1 MASYARKEIIR
12 PNQVAVYH
20 CWATTLPKMV
30 LCGKKGKK
38 DYDHRK
44 EWIRARLVQ
53 MSEVFAV
60 EVCGYSINKDRLD
73 VVIRVRPDVA
83 KKWSKEEVARR
94 WKMIHPQ
101 DRDRELEFE
110 TVKPSKQQTQELLA
124 DKGQLEECRK
134 RLFDVTWFVRDLCE
148 AVARRMNREEGRK
161 GRVWYGRF
169 RTRQILDAPAA
180 LAACVALEASPV
192 LSGCT
197 GDIAQGGY
205 SSACDRIAGVKARA
219 KAKARAPRSNDPD
232 AWLNPLD
239 AGKPR
244 GKTPAKSAFPM
255 NPSDYVQVVEW
266 TGKQFAAKKMDA
278 APPADVAA
286 AIKKMGLDP
295 ENWLEFVANLN
306 ERFTRAVGSPALM
319 AKEAKRIGKSW
330 FRGHIHA
337 EEAYL

>member
-20 CWATTLPKMV
+20 CWATTLPKLC
-30 LCGKKGKK
+30 LCGKKGKT
-38 DYDHRK
+38 DCDHRK
-44 EWIRARLVQ
+44 EWIRDRLVQ

-60 EVCGYSINKDRLD
+60 EVCGYAINKDRLD
-73 VVIRVRPDVA
+73 VIIRVRPDLA

-110 TVKPSKQQTQELLA
+110 TVKPSKQQIQDLLD
-124 DKGQLEECRK
+124 DKQQLEECRG
-134 RLFDVTWFVRDLCE
+134 RLCDVTWFVRDLCE

-169 RTRQILDAPAA
+169 RTRQVLDAPAA
-180 LAACVALEASPV
+180 LASCTAIELSPV
-192 LSGCT
+192 VAGLTKEIGK
-197 GDIAQGGY
+197 GGY
-205 SSACDRIAGVKARA
+205 SSACDRIAGAKSRARA
-219 KAKARAPRSNDPD
+219 KTRAPRAKD
-232 AWLNPLD
+232 ADIWLCPVD
-239 AGKPR
+239 ATKAKGKV
-244 GKTPAKSAFPM
+244 PAKSAFPM
-255 NPSDYVQVVEW
+255 TPSDYVKLVEW
-266 TGKQFAAKKMDA
+266 TGKQIAAKKLDA
-278 APPADVAA
+278 APSADIAGA
-286 AIKKMGLDP
+286 LSKMGLNPDS
-295 ENWLEFVANLN
+295 WLSFVAGLDD
-306 ERFTRAVGSPALM
+306 RFTRAVGSPKLM